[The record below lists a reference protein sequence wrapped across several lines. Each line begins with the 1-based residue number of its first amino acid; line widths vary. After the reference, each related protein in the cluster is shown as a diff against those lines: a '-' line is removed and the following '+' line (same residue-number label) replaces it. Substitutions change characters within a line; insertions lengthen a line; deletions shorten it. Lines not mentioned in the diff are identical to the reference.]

1 MADNDEI
8 EEKVQEKLLEDL
20 KKTNEAYAELEARKK
35 AIADYSA
42 QELKVA
48 SAYQDTLNKINAI
61 SQEELKRREEIV
73 EKLERQGKDDTQRYK
88 SAQRQLQIAKAHL
101 KVQKDSRVQ
110 AAKANSDLKKAVELE
125 SASHADRT
133 QAMVGINKLTDEYG
147 RKNVFEEQAFRG
159 EQVLKGMGP
168 TIAETFK
175 QINRGFEQSSGLLLA
190 KAYDI
195 NVNLDAV
202 SAEMKKLPGEMDV
215 SMRGLVKATALPF
228 KQIGDTFTAA
238 FDPNTAMR
246 AKGLFRGI
254 SNEAKPLT
262 SVGLKTKDIAG
273 AISALVEQSA
283 LFKPAFMEAEPE
295 AAAFTANLVAGLSKI
310 GVEFTDSSK
319 AFDFFTKSMKKSP
332 IQASKSIKSIA
343 SIAKSLGLST
353 KQVFADFSAQTPI
366 LSQFGDQM
374 TEVFGELQA
383 RVASTGTSMDSLVKI
398 AMKMDTFEGAA
409 KAATTLNAVLGDTAI
424 SVTDLVHAD
433 PDEKFR
439 IIADAVNN
447 SGVEFDSL
455 NRRYKDIIATAAGFG
470 SVAEFQKQLH
480 NTDDIRAASDAL
492 DTNAMSQDDLGK
504 KIEESLT
511 SAELATKG
519 VSEFA
524 GGFAKVN
531 EGIRKTAGSIAL
543 SVDKGF
549 ANILEST
556 KNSATA
562 VVQFGVAFSGAART
576 VGASIDSIND
586 GLDKVV
592 GLASKLGP
600 AFGIVAGLQITKD
613 ITAPAPTQTPV
624 NDLTILS
631 DGRTF
636 TADKQDNLFLR
647 KEGAPAG
654 NTADTGGETQIRLV
668 SIDSDARDML
678 LEFGRKAATELL
690 DSAI

>member
-1 MADNDEI
+1 MAEDI
-8 EEKVQEKLLEDL
+8 EEKVQEKLLADL
-20 KKTNEAYAELEARKK
+20 EKTREAYEAIIRQKKEITESDKEALKAASEYYAQLDKINSINKEQVEQREKTLTRLELE
-35 AIADYSA
+35 
-42 QELKVA
+42 
-48 SAYQDTLNKINAI
+48 NKQN
-61 SQEELKRREEIV
+61 
-73 EKLERQGKDDTQRYK
+73 TQLYK
-88 SAQRQLQIAKAHL
+88 TTQKQLSIAKAKL
-101 KVQKDSRVQ
+101 AVQNQEKTLDQ
-110 AAKANSDLKKAVELE
+110 ARNADLIKHIK
-125 SASHADRT
+125 
-133 QAMVGINKLTDEYG
+133 
-147 RKNVFEEQAFRG
+147 
-159 EQVLKGMGP
+159 LKGESDAKTRASLQ
-168 TIAETFK
+168 TIKKISTEVSGVGQTLEDDLEAGSNAAAGLGSSFENTFDAIK
-175 QINRGFEQSSGLLLA
+175 SGFEDSSSLLLA
-190 KAYDI
+190 KVYDI
-195 NVNLDAV
+195 NVNLGAV
-202 SAEMKKLPGEMDV
+202 TAEMKKLPGEMDV

-254 SNEAKPLT
+254 SDEAKPLT

-531 EGIRKTAGSIAL
+531 EGIRKTAGEIAVG
-543 SVDKGF
+543 VDKGF
-549 ANILEST
+549 ASIVKST

-562 VVQFGVAFSGAART
+562 AVQFGVSFSAAARAVDTSIEKVNTNLDRT
-576 VGASIDSIND
+576 VG
-586 GLDKVV
+586 LV
-592 GLASKLGP
+592 SKLSGLG
-600 AFGIVAGLQITKD
+600 AVIAGLQVAQD
-613 ITAPAPTQTPV
+613 ITAPAPTTTPV
-624 NDLTILS
+624 EDLTILS

-678 LEFGRKAATELL
+678 LEFGRKAAMDLL

>member
-1 MADNDEI
+1 MAEDI
-8 EEKVQEKLLEDL
+8 QEKVEDKLLADL
-20 KKTNEAYAELEARKK
+20 VKTREAYEAIIRQKKEITESDKEALKAASEYYAQLDKINSINKEQVEQREKTLTRLELE
-35 AIADYSA
+35 
-42 QELKVA
+42 
-48 SAYQDTLNKINAI
+48 NKQN
-61 SQEELKRREEIV
+61 
-73 EKLERQGKDDTQRYK
+73 TQLYK
-88 SAQRQLQIAKAHL
+88 TTQKQLSIAKAKL
-101 KVQKDSRVQ
+101 AVQNQEKTLDQ
-110 AAKANSDLKKAVELE
+110 ARNADLIKHIK
-125 SASHADRT
+125 
-133 QAMVGINKLTDEYG
+133 
-147 RKNVFEEQAFRG
+147 
-159 EQVLKGMGP
+159 LKGESDAKTRASLQ
-168 TIAETFK
+168 TIKKISTEVSGVGQTLEDDLETGSNAAAGLGSSFENTFEA
-175 QINRGFEQSSGLLLA
+175 IRSGFEDSSSLLLA
-190 KAYDI
+190 KVYDI
-195 NVNLDAV
+195 NVNLGAV
-202 SAEMKKLPGEMDV
+202 TAEMKKLPGEMDV

-254 SNEAKPLT
+254 SDEAKPLT

-353 KQVFADFSAQTPI
+353 KKVFADFSAQTPI

-409 KAATTLNAVLGDTAI
+409 KDATTLNAVLGDTAI

-531 EGIRKTAGSIAL
+531 EGIRKTAGEIAVG
-543 SVDKGF
+543 VDKGF
-549 ANILEST
+549 ASIVKST

-562 VVQFGVAFSGAART
+562 AVQFGVSFSAAAKAVDTSIEKVNTNLDRT
-576 VGASIDSIND
+576 VG
-586 GLDKVV
+586 LV
-592 GLASKLGP
+592 SKLSGLG
-600 AFGIVAGLQITKD
+600 AVIAGLQVAQD
-613 ITAPAPTQTPV
+613 ITAPAPTTTPV
-624 NDLTILS
+624 EDLTILS

-678 LEFGRKAATELL
+678 LEFGRKAAMDLL